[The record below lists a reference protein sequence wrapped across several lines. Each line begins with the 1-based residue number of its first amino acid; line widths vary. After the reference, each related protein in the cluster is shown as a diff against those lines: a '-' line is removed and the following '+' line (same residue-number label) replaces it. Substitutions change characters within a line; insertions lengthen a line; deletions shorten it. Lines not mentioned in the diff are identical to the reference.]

1 MVLRIGPLSS
11 ENLEKM
17 RTDPAIEYIIDRL
30 RHELPADLR
39 YHCLEHT
46 LHVIDAAKVIAEAE
60 NLEDDMLDLLITAAA
75 YHDCGFLVTYQKHEE
90 AGCSIAENVLPQ
102 YGFSMAQIKVITDLI
117 MATKVPQK
125 PVTKAEKILCDADLD
140 YLGGDNYEE
149 IANGLFEEL
158 LLHGFAIT
166 EENWQQIQINFL
178 EAHHYW
184 TNYSQSNKA
193 PKKAEVLLWLRGN
206 NRTKS

>member
-1 MVLRIGPLSS
+1 
-11 ENLEKM
+11 M
-17 RTDPAIEYIIDRL
+17 RTEPAIEHIINRL

-46 LHVIDAAKVIAEAE
+46 LHVIDAAKTIAEAE
-60 NLEDDMLDLLITAAA
+60 QLEANMLELLITAAA

-90 AGCSIAENVLPQ
+90 AGCKIAQEVLPQ
-102 YGFSMAQIKVITDLI
+102 YGFTDAQIQIITGLI
-117 MATKVPQK
+117 MATKVPQT
-125 PVTKAEKILCDADLD
+125 PLTKAERILCDADLD

-184 TNYSQSNKA
+184 TSFSQSNKA

-206 NRTKS
+206 NRSKS

>member
-1 MVLRIGPLSS
+1 MKT
-11 ENLEKM
+11 E
-17 RTDPAIEYIIDRL
+17 PAIDHIINRL

-46 LHVIDAAKVIAEAE
+46 LHVIDASKIIANAE
-60 NLEDDMLDLLITAAA
+60 GLEPDTVDLLITAAA

-90 AGCSIAENVLPQ
+90 AGCVIAEEVLPQ
-102 YGFSMAQIKVITDLI
+102 YGYSEEQIRTITKLI
-117 MATKVPQK
+117 MATKVPQA

-140 YLGGDNYEE
+140 YLGGNNYEE

-178 EAHHYW
+178 EAHQYW
-184 TNYSQSNKA
+184 TAYSQTNKA
-193 PKKAEVLLWLRGN
+193 PKKAEVLMWLRQN
-206 NRTKS
+206 NSAKK